1 MNQNVTLIIMAA
13 GMGSRYG
20 GLKQIDPVGPAG
32 EIIMDY
38 SVYDAIRAGFNKV
51 VFVIKREIEQAMRQL
66 IGDRISGQV
75 QVEYVYQDL
84 DRLPAGYTV
93 PEGRIKP
100 WGTGHAVM
108 CCRDVVHEPFAVINA
123 DDYYGREAFELLYRE
138 LSKIDNHTVPYP
150 FYTVG
155 YDIANTLTENGHVAR
170 GVCEIGE
177 DWQLMNITERTKIE
191 KRADKIMF
199 TEDEGRSWT
208 EIPQGSAV
216 SMNFWGFAPK
226 MLDELEKRFAA
237 FLDCHKEN
245 ITKAEYFLPF
255 VVNELI
261 QEQKAVVKVL
271 KTGEK
276 WYGVTYKEDRDKVM
290 VAFQA
295 MTDSGKYPKGLWNK

>member
-1 MNQNVTLIIMAA
+1 MNRNVTLIIMAA

-51 VFVIKREIEQAMRQL
+51 VFVIKPEIETDMRKL

-84 DRLPAGYTV
+84 NRLPAGYSV
-93 PEGRIKP
+93 PDGRTKP

-123 DDYYGREAFELLYRE
+123 DDYYGKEAFELLYGE
-138 LSKIDNHTVPYP
+138 LAKIDNHTVPYP
-150 FYTVG
+150 FCMVG

-177 DWQLMNITERTKIE
+177 DRQLMNITERTKIQ
-191 KRADKIMF
+191 KRDDKIMF
-199 TEDEGRSWT
+199 TEDEGRSWA
-208 EIPQGSAV
+208 EIPQGSTV
-216 SMNFWGFAPK
+216 SMNCWGFVPQ
-226 MLDELEKRFAA
+226 MLDELENRFAA
-237 FLDCHKEN
+237 FLDSHQEN
-245 ITKAEYFLPF
+245 INKAEYFLPF
-255 VVNELI
+255 VVDELI
-261 QEQKAVVKVL
+261 QEKKAMVKVL

-276 WYGVTYKEDRDKVM
+276 WYGVTYKEDRNNVM
-290 VAFQA
+290 AAFSA
-295 MTDSGKYPKGLWNK
+295 MTNSGKYPKGLWNK